1 MSKHDPYINKLIFSK
16 YLIIKK
22 IGKGSFGTVYQ
33 GVNTTTNEKIAL
45 KVEKREKNDPG
56 TLENEELRL
65 VYLQGEGIPKVYC
78 YGNNLVHNLLVE
90 EFTDQDWRNEG
101 RKINNNIQ
109 RFEKLYDELEQIL
122 ENAKDE
128 ESFDSQTIQTVEDG
142 LKSIRSVQSNIRAMK
157 DKIAS
162 ANYNIEMLDQENP
175 EENEE
180 DQQQGQVVMNLMQ
193 NKEVLEQR
201 GKALQEIHKTAAL
214 IKDTTDKM
222 AQDLVQQ
229 GEVLDDVEQHVVKA
243 EDNVNKAEKEI
254 NRADEL
260 SRGNTKRLACIIV
273 IVVVAI
279 GAVLAIVL
287 SLVLK

>member
-1 MSKHDPYINKLIFSK
+1 MDEGLLSDQKLRESYLGLKKVADQIKRDYNKFMGEDFS
-16 YLIIKK
+16 
-22 IGKGSFGTVYQ
+22 
-33 GVNTTTNEKIAL
+33 
-45 KVEKREKNDPG
+45 
-56 TLENEELRL
+56 
-65 VYLQGEGIPKVYC
+65 
-78 YGNNLVHNLLVE
+78 
-90 EFTDQDWRNEG
+90 DQDWRSEG
-101 RKINNNIQ
+101 RRINNNIQ
-109 RFEKLYDELEQIL
+109 KFEKLYQELQDNL
-122 ENAKDE
+122 ENAKNEDN
-128 ESFDSQTIQTVEDG
+128 FDSQTIQTVEDG
-142 LKSIRSVQSNIRAMK
+142 LRGMQNIQGNIRAMK

-162 ANYNIEMLDQENP
+162 SNYNIEMLSQENA

-287 SLVLK
+287 SLVL

>member
-1 MSKHDPYINKLIFSK
+1 MDEGLLTEEKLRNSYLNLKKASDQVKKDYNRFMS
-16 YLIIKK
+16 
-22 IGKGSFGTVYQ
+22 
-33 GVNTTTNEKIAL
+33 
-45 KVEKREKNDPG
+45 
-56 TLENEELRL
+56 
-65 VYLQGEGIPKVYC
+65 
-78 YGNNLVHNLLVE
+78 E

-109 RFEKLYDELEQIL
+109 KFEKLYDELEQAL

-128 ESFDSQTIQTVEDG
+128 ENFDSQTIQTVEEG

-162 ANYNIEMLDQENP
+162 ANYNIEMLDQQNP
-175 EENEE
+175 EENED

-229 GEVLDDVEQHVVKA
+229 GEMLDDVEQHVVKA

-254 NRADEL
+254 KRADEL
-260 SRGNTKRLACIIV
+260 SRGNTKRLAYIIV

-287 SLVLK
+287 SLVLKNKNK